1 MSWGSGSSMFIDFW
15 PLIQKHMP
23 EQEDRIDFTAELL
36 KLFVKEDMDPWE
48 VEDLHEDV
56 RAALQKSNIGIG
68 EPDRYDDVSP

>member
-56 RAALQKSNIGIG
+56 RAALQKSKIGIA